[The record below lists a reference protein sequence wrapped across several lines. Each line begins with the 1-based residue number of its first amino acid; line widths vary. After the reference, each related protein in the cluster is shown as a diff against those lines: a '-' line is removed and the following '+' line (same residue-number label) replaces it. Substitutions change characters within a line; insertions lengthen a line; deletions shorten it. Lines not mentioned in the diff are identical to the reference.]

1 MTTDS
6 EVKPPSYFTL
16 PDAPDLK
23 MFRCA
28 RLRATLSD
36 RACAANFL
44 RSQKLRP
51 DDVTGVHLCREC
63 PIGSATAGVPLIRRS
78 GLYNI
83 DLCPR
88 CRRYC
93 ARIINGTR
101 CVGCANR
108 EYEWIRGANA
118 KGTVPKMKP
127 LLARRLRIVI
137 GGQVTELRSER
148 SRDHTELMLGVLR
161 VAEGRAV
168 FCRPRRGP
176 VVSLVDW
183 IGERRT
189 QSGMNA
195 QRANAAKEANE
206 ARRAKT
212 VEGVVAAVADDI
224 HRRAAARASAAWRAA
239 EAAA

>member
-1 MTTDS
+1 MNKVS
-6 EVKPPSYFTL
+6 LPAYFEIA
-16 PDAPDLK
+16 DAPGRRF
-23 MFRCA
+23 FRCA
-28 RLRATLSD
+28 KLRSTLSTQ
-36 RACAANFL
+36 ACAANFL

-51 DDVTGVHLCREC
+51 EEVTGTHLCREC
-63 PIGSATAGVPLIRRS
+63 PLGAHHAGVPLIRRS
-78 GLYNI
+78 GLYHI

-88 CRRYC
+88 CRRYHS
-93 ARIINGTR
+93 RIIGGTR
-101 CVGCANR
+101 CVSCTNR

-118 KGTVPKMKP
+118 KGTPPQMAP
-127 LLARRLRIVI
+127 LEARRIRIVLN
-137 GGQVTELRSER
+137 GEVTELRTER
-148 SRDHTELMLGVLR
+148 SHDTTELVLGVLR
-161 VAEGRAV
+161 VAEGRVV
-168 FCRPRRGP
+168 FTRPRRGP
-176 VVSLVDW
+176 AVSLVDW
-183 IGERRT
+183 VAERRT